1 MTSLKTKKILSNKI
15 STNDYFDKI
24 YTERNKMNKS
34 FGIYWSNFGK
44 SLTLQQKLELY
55 NLNTIYI
62 GRFFTIKNNFYTTHL
77 ISGFKS
83 MIFKLKNLRNN
94 IWISDDE
101 INTLEELVRKNLRV
115 KGIIYKFYHLLNNK
129 ITRKPI
135 NNCTL
140 HLEDISTLKETDLIH
155 IPSDN
160 KKKYFIFSLEV
171 IGNIISSALLQAN
184 PNHKI
189 KSKPTKPVNPYTRK
203 PFTRKDLL
211 SIYTR
216 LRKYGKHIP
225 LAFEMFMKSGMN
237 LRKFKL
243 INKEFLD
250 EHSSLQYVKEL
261 EIDTVMELATEYATD
276 YNNRIFLRRYFP
288 KNNFKYCISCLKNL
302 VKTDRD
308 SVTEIVRDYIYYM
321 NNKISVDKWDKAE
334 DKFQRNH
341 PHINSKNI
349 IYKHTYCNY
358 STNVCDSC
366 GAVSR
371 PPGTTPF
378 SVNEEPNTL
387 EESVTDEFDDEFED
401 IVEGEEDEFSDTP
414 QIVLDTI
421 DNYESRADI
430 LASETGISHTDAL
443 ITVISGSVNPRIVS
457 EENRASFRRLM
468 DRTRGGIFTST
479 ATSLLPQEPYYHYS
493 NHIGSNIRERN
504 IDIVISQTG
513 VTRAQAGRALDDNS
527 GSILNAIMEIIRQ
540 RALSHGRHPSL
551 E

>member
-358 STNVCDSC
+358 STNV
-366 GAVSR
+366 R
-371 PPGTTPF
+371 PRPTGTTPF
-378 SVNEEPNTL
+378 TVNEPEPL
-387 EESVTDEFDDEFED
+387 EESVTDEFED
-401 IVEGEEDEFSDTP
+401 DEFSDTP
-414 QIVLDTI
+414 QIVVDTI
-421 DNYESRADI
+421 DRYERSADE
-430 LASETGISHTDAL
+430 LASETGISYTDAL
-443 ITVISGSVNPRIVS
+443 ITVVSNSTNSRSQEPFHPIRNPRTRQERTNYLTRS
-457 EENRASFRRLM
+457 ASVWRYF
-468 DRTRGGIFTST
+468 
-479 ATSLLPQEPYYHYS
+479 S
-493 NHIGSNIRERN
+493 NQLGSNIRQRN